1 MLQFSQCHSQD
12 CTSVL
17 RRYYMAELLHKNII
31 ELGLVQIMGSQMRIS
46 TVASGSSGNCI
57 YVGSDN
63 THILID
69 AGISKKRIETGLNAN
84 DVDINDIQGIFITH
98 EHIDHING
106 LGVIS
111 RKYNIPIYA
120 TDLTIDAIKCNS
132 KLGAINEELF
142 CEIRA
147 DETFEIGDLKVKPF
161 EISHDAVKPVAYRVE
176 CEDKAVAVATDMG
189 KFDDY
194 IISNLTNLD
203 ALVIEAN
210 HDVRMLLAGAY
221 PYYLKQR
228 ILGDK
233 GHLSNETSAKLIN
246 KILHDKLKYIM
257 LGHLSKENNYEELA
271 YETVKAEITMS
282 DNQYKPGDFDIQV
295 AKRDVNSLLYC
306 V

>member
-1 MLQFSQCHSQD
+1 MS
-12 CTSVL
+12 
-17 RRYYMAELLHKNII
+17 
-31 ELGLVQIMGSQMRIS
+31 SQMRIS

-69 AGISKKRIETGLNAN
+69 AGISKKRIETGLKSN
-84 DVDINDIQGIFITH
+84 DVDINDVQGIFITH

-106 LGVIS
+106 LGVVS

-120 TDLTIDAIKCNS
+120 TDLTIDAIKSNS
-132 KLGAINEELF
+132 KLGAIDEDLF
-142 CEIRA
+142 CEIKA
-147 DETFEIGDLKVKPF
+147 DETFEIGDLLVKPF

-194 IISNLTNLD
+194 IISNLSDLD

-233 GHLSNETSAKLIN
+233 GHLSNETSAKLIDR
-246 KILHDKLKYIM
+246 ILNDKLKYIM

-271 YETVKAEITMS
+271 YETVKAEIMMS
-282 DNQYKPGDFDIQV
+282 ESKYKPGDFDIQV

>member
-1 MLQFSQCHSQD
+1 MS
-12 CTSVL
+12 
-17 RRYYMAELLHKNII
+17 
-31 ELGLVQIMGSQMRIS
+31 SQMRIS

-69 AGISKKRIETGLNAN
+69 AGISKKRIETGLKAN

-106 LGVIS
+106 LGVVS

-120 TDLTIDAIKCNS
+120 TDLTIDAIKSNS
-132 KLGAINEELF
+132 KLGAINEDLF
-142 CEIRA
+142 CEIKA
-147 DETFEIGDLKVKPF
+147 DETFEIGDLQVNPF

-176 CEDKAVAVATDMG
+176 CGDKAVAVATDMG

-194 IISNLTNLD
+194 IVSNLSNLD

-210 HDVRMLLAGAY
+210 HDVRMLLAGTY

-233 GHLSNETSAKLIN
+233 GHLSNETSAKLID
-246 KILHDKLKYIM
+246 KILNDKLKHIM

-271 YETVKAEITMS
+271 YETVKAEIMMS
-282 DNQYKPGDFDIQV
+282 ESQYKPGDFDIQV
-295 AKRDVNSLLYC
+295 ARRDVNSVLYC